1 MQRYCFSLIGTKVLI
16 FRRKSGQFVLFFLF
30 IRPFLSRLTKC
41 TISAWHSKGKTG
53 TAFGFRKAQQHRNIK
68 RLSAVEDGL
77 SQSVK
82 QVRQRAL
89 CFFFRLT
96 TSGLSFAQIK
106 HNPQKKDEQPE
117 GCECSTYLI
126 EPRNIAYPDGLGP
139 DIVDH
144 HRVAPHHC
152 AFTPTGVPTLHIHR
166 IRTAD
171 SRHSSSAFITRQEPC
186 ARAVLHPYA
195 VVQIRAVGSR
205 HGCRALI
212 PDSGNRRKR
221 AAACAQQ
228 YNAHE

>member
-1 MQRYCFSLIGTKVLI
+1 MEHSGMFAPRNTQQP
-16 FRRKSGQFVLFFLF
+16 RRVK
-30 IRPFLSRLTKC
+30 RP
-41 TISAWHSKGKTG
+41 
-53 TAFGFRKAQQHRNIK
+53 NI
-68 RLSAVEDGL
+68 VEDGL
-77 SQSVK
+77 SRGAL
-82 QVRQRAL
+82 QVRQRTL

-96 TSGLSFAQIK
+96 TVQSSFAQIK

-117 GCECSTYLI
+117 GCECSTHFVEL
-126 EPRNIAYPDGLGP
+126 RHIAYPDGLGL
-139 DIVDH
+139 DIIGH
-144 HRVAPHHC
+144 HRIGAHHC
-152 AFTPTGVPTLHIHR
+152 ALTPTGVPTLHIHR

-171 SRHSSSAFITRQEPC
+171 SRQSSSAFITRQEPC

>member
-1 MQRYCFSLIGTKVLI
+1 MEDGLSRSVKQQNNS
-16 FRRKSGQFVLFFLF
+16 RRKPVEHSGMFA
-30 IRPFLSRLTKC
+30 P
-41 TISAWHSKGKTG
+41 
-53 TAFGFRKAQQHRNIK
+53 RKAQQPRRVK
-68 RLSAVEDGL
+68 RLRLGGGGQSRSAL
-77 SQSVK
+77 

-126 EPRNIAYPDGLGP
+126 EPRHIAYPDGLGP

-152 AFTPTGVPTLHIHR
+152 ALTPTGVPTLHIHR

-205 HGCRALI
+205 HGCRVLI

-221 AAACAQQ
+221 AAAAAQQ